1 MHHIYK
7 PLFSIDP
14 EVTFLNHGSFGAC
27 PKEVFDSLI
36 KFQKKT
42 EYEPVKHLAY
52 DIYQYLKESRSALS
66 EYVNC
71 HVDDIAYFP
80 NPSTAL
86 NTLIRSL
93 DLKEGDQIL
102 TTNHEYGA
110 LDRTWRFISKKR
122 GCEYIKLEVEIPFTD
137 KTLIIDSFRR
147 SINKNTKVIFLSHIT
162 SATALILPV
171 KEIIELAREH
181 NILTII
187 DGAHVP
193 AHIDLDIKKLD
204 PDFYCGACHKWMC
217 SPKGVAFLYVKRE
230 HQEMMEP
237 LVVSWGY
244 EAENPSDSQFLDY
257 MQWQGTNDISAYLT
271 IPDTIEFLRKHNWKE
286 KAQHCRALN
295 LWAKKEICNAL
306 DTYATGDDQ
315 FLGQMT
321 TIAFKLEDPLQEQ
334 IDFYTQ
340 YKIQLPFIKWNDKTF
355 FRISLQVY
363 NSKEDINYLIKSLL
377 QYRASK

>member
-14 EVTFLNHGSFGAC
+14 EVTFLNHGAFGAC

-66 EYVNC
+66 GYVNC

-137 KTLIIDSFRR
+137 KKLIVDSFRR

-162 SATALILPV
+162 SATALIFPV

-286 KAQHCRALN
+286 KAQHCRDLN

-321 TIAFKLEDPLQEQ
+321 TIAFKLEDTLQEQ
-334 IDFYTQ
+334 IDFYTK

>member
-230 HQEMMEP
+230 HQERMEP

>member
-42 EYEPVKHLAY
+42 EYEPVKHLAH

-66 EYVNC
+66 GYVNC

-137 KTLIIDSFRR
+137 KKLIVDSFRR

-162 SATALILPV
+162 SATALIFPV

-286 KAQHCRALN
+286 KAQHCRDLN

-334 IDFYTQ
+334 IDFYTK

>member
-1 MHHIYK
+1 MHDIYK
-7 PLFSIDP
+7 PMFSIDP
-14 EVTFLNHGSFGAC
+14 KVTYLNHGAFGAC
-27 PKEVFDSLI
+27 PKEVFNSLI
-36 KFQKKT
+36 DFQRKL
-42 EYEPVKHLAY
+42 EFEPVKHLAH
-52 DIYQYLKESRSALS
+52 DIYQHLKESRSALS

-71 HVDDIAYFP
+71 HVDDIAFFP

-93 DLKEGDQIL
+93 DIRKGDQIL

-122 GCEYIKLEVEIPFTD
+122 GCEYIKLDVAIPYTD
-137 KTLIIDSFRR
+137 KQLIIDSFKKA
-147 SINKNTKVIFLSHIT
+147 INKNTKVIFLSHIT

-171 KEIIELAREH
+171 KEIIKLAREH

-187 DGAHVP
+187 DGAHAP
-193 AHIDLDIKKLD
+193 AQIDLDIKKLD

-217 SPKGVAFLYVKRE
+217 SPKGVAFLYVKK
-230 HQEMMEP
+230 QYQDMLEP

-244 EAENPSDSQFLDY
+244 EAEYPSDSQFLDY

-271 IPDTIEFLRKHNWKE
+271 IPDTIKFLKKHDWKK

-295 LWAKKEICNAL
+295 LWAKNEICTAL

-321 TIAFKLEDPLQEQ
+321 TIAFKLEEPLKEQ
-334 IDFYTQ
+334 IDFYTK

>member
-66 EYVNC
+66 GYVNC

-137 KTLIIDSFRR
+137 KKLIVDSFRR

-162 SATALILPV
+162 SATALIFPV

-286 KAQHCRALN
+286 KAQHCRDLN

-321 TIAFKLEDPLQEQ
+321 TIAFKLEDTLQEQ
-334 IDFYTQ
+334 IDFYTK

>member
-66 EYVNC
+66 GYVNC

-137 KTLIIDSFRR
+137 KKLIVDSFRR

-162 SATALILPV
+162 SATALIFPV

-334 IDFYTQ
+334 IDFYTK